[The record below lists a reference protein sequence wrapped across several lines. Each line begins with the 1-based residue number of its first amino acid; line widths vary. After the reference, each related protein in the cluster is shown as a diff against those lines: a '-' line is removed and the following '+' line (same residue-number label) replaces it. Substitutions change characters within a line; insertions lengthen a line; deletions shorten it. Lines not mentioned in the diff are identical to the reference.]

1 MHVVWFKRDLR
12 VEDHEPLSLASRK
25 GAVLPI
31 YIIEPQLWL
40 QPDMGQRHY
49 AFLLECLADL
59 DKQLQSLGQGLI
71 VRVGEVCE
79 ILDALHCQHKITGL
93 WSHQETGNNWTYQR
107 DRKVMAWVKSKQI
120 PWHES
125 PCNGVIRRL
134 KNRNGWAAR
143 WAKSMGTTPCR
154 KPNTLA
160 QVPIASDPL
169 PKSEQLGIAQD
180 GCTKRQ
186 YGGRKRGLELLES
199 FLDGRG
205 EGYQQKMSS
214 PVTAPSAC
222 SRLSAHLSFGT
233 LSIREVWH
241 KVQLRSA
248 LLRELATKNQCT

>member
-12 VEDHEPLSLASRK
+12 IEDHEPLSLASRK

-107 DRKVMAWVKSKQI
+107 DRKVMAWV
-120 PWHES
+120 
-125 PCNGVIRRL
+125 
-134 KNRNGWAAR
+134 
-143 WAKSMGTTPCR
+143 
-154 KPNTLA
+154 
-160 QVPIASDPL
+160 
-169 PKSEQLGIAQD
+169 
-180 GCTKRQ
+180 
-186 YGGRKRGLELLES
+186 
-199 FLDGRG
+199 
-205 EGYQQKMSS
+205 
-214 PVTAPSAC
+214 
-222 SRLSAHLSFGT
+222 
-233 LSIREVWH
+233 
-241 KVQLRSA
+241 
-248 LLRELATKNQCT
+248 